1 MSHPRRLFTT
11 WQSAAFLVN
20 SRLTHFTANRSILSG
35 VPAQQQKPRESSSNI
50 WTICLGFEFGIWNLR
65 CNLLRKMQP
74 APLLPKLRGQI
85 AEFLN
90 EVSLTRLGTIVPTHL
105 CRIPGRQPW
114 EHPDVFLDPAF
125 NGSGSAEAS
134 TSLPLRADR
143 HFQSAT
149 GFCTASQP
157 NLTTAG
163 AGILNLLS
171 IVYALR
177 PRLRSRLTLGGR
189 TFPRKPWVY
198 GGQEFN
204 LSYRYSCL
212 HPHFLTLHARFPLRF
227 NALRTLPY
235 QSNETN
241 SNEFQSF
248 GMPFIANHYRR
259 EIAR

>member
-1 MSHPRRLFTT
+1 MSVYGTG
-11 WQSAAFLVN
+11 
-20 SRLTHFTANRSILSG
+20 NRG
-35 VPAQQQKPRESSSNI
+35 NI
-50 WTICLGFEFGIWNLR
+50 WL
-65 CNLLRKMQP
+65 
-74 APLLPKLRGQI
+74 
-85 AEFLN
+85 
-90 EVSLTRLGTIVPTHL
+90 
-105 CRIPGRQPW
+105 
-114 EHPDVFLDPAF
+114 VFLAHLLTDPLQPKPPRPCPCGQTATF
-125 NGSGSAEAS
+125 NRRPVS
-134 TSLPLRADR
+134 T
-143 HFQSAT
+143 H
-149 GFCTASQP
+149 ASQP

-212 HPHFLTLHARFPLRF
+212 HPHFLTLHTFACYQARLPLCF

-235 QSNETN
+235 QSNGTN
-241 SNEFQSF
+241 SIEVQSF

>member
-1 MSHPRRLFTT
+1 MLFLIQASTD
-11 WQSAAFLVN
+11 
-20 SRLTHFTANRSILSG
+20 
-35 VPAQQQKPRESSSNI
+35 P
-50 WTICLGFEFGIWNLR
+50 
-65 CNLLRKMQP
+65 
-74 APLLPKLRGQI
+74 
-85 AEFLN
+85 
-90 EVSLTRLGTIVPTHL
+90 
-105 CRIPGRQPW
+105 PW
-114 EHPDVFLDPAF
+114 P
-125 NGSGSAEAS
+125 EAS
-134 TSLPLRADR
+134 
-143 HFQSAT
+143 
-149 GFCTASQP
+149 ASPCGTVTFNRRTVSTHMSQL

-212 HPHFLTLHARFPLRF
+212 HPHFLTLHAQLPLRF
-227 NALRTLPY
+227 DALRTLPY
-235 QSNETN
+235 QSILANQN
-241 SNEFQSF
+241 VFQSF

>member
-1 MSHPRRLFTT
+1 MSDYGTGNRGNTRKFFLAPILMDPLQPRPPRPCPCG
-11 WQSAAFLVN
+11 Q
-20 SRLTHFTANRSILSG
+20 TATFNRRPIST
-35 VPAQQQKPRESSSNI
+35 E
-50 WTICLGFEFGIWNLR
+50 
-65 CNLLRKMQP
+65 
-74 APLLPKLRGQI
+74 
-85 AEFLN
+85 
-90 EVSLTRLGTIVPTHL
+90 
-105 CRIPGRQPW
+105 
-114 EHPDVFLDPAF
+114 
-125 NGSGSAEAS
+125 
-134 TSLPLRADR
+134 TSLP
-143 HFQSAT
+143 S
-149 GFCTASQP
+149 
-157 NLTTAG
+157 LTTAG

-212 HPHFLTLHARFPLRF
+212 HPHFLTLYRFTRCQVRLPFCF

-235 QSNETN
+235 QSNGTN
-241 SNEFQSF
+241 SIEVQSF

>member
-1 MSHPRRLFTT
+1 MSDSGTGNRGNTRKFFSVHVLMDPLQPRPPRPCSCE
-11 WQSAAFLVN
+11 Q
-20 SRLTHFTANRSILSG
+20 TATFNRRPIST
-35 VPAQQQKPRESSSNI
+35 Q
-50 WTICLGFEFGIWNLR
+50 
-65 CNLLRKMQP
+65 
-74 APLLPKLRGQI
+74 
-85 AEFLN
+85 
-90 EVSLTRLGTIVPTHL
+90 
-105 CRIPGRQPW
+105 
-114 EHPDVFLDPAF
+114 
-125 NGSGSAEAS
+125 
-134 TSLPLRADR
+134 TSLP
-143 HFQSAT
+143 S
-149 GFCTASQP
+149 
-157 NLTTAG
+157 LTTAG

-212 HPHFLTLHARFPLRF
+212 HPHFLKLDARLPLRF

-235 QSNETN
+235 QSNGTN
-241 SNEFQSF
+241 SIEVQSF